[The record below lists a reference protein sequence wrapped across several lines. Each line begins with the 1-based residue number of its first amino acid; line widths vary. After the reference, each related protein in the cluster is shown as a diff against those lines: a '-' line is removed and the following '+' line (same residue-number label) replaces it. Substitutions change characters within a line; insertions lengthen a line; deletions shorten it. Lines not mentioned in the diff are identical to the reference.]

1 MTNYLEVAL
10 KYHEA
15 GLHII
20 PVDDKKRPY
29 KTTWKEFIENQTK
42 EDVLRLFKNPCY
54 GIALICTKDIEV
66 IDFDLKND
74 STGQVFNKYAE
85 LQKND
90 PFSILKSVCVQ
101 STQSNGFHFIYKTF
115 AAEGN
120 QKLANQIRGDK
131 SLVVIETRGLGGY
144 IVLYPTPGYQLKR
157 GDVTDLKYITH
168 LERENALAHARSF
181 NEEPVRYIDIENLAV
196 SDAYKWRFSDQNRAN
211 KLNDYSVIENYNER
225 ITIQEIDTMLT
236 SNDWQYSH
244 KAADNLMYTRPG
256 KDIKDGVS
264 AGLHID
270 TKIFNVFTTSSGM
283 EKAYNPF
290 QLYAYFNNLSHKEAA
305 YKLFLE
311 NPPPKVEEPKER
323 TYIQNI
329 LDNVFDFDKPI
340 ENMKSYFTYK
350 STQPGFSDKE
360 YPIGFMGTLGG
371 IFGMQKSR
379 KTQIMNKVIASALSG
394 SRKLRFN
401 FELEGKNILL
411 FDTEQPQSRFQRN
424 CKHILVDAGIQGNSK
439 NFHAFNLRPYTWDQ
453 RLNAIKEIITL
464 YDNIGMIVI
473 DGIVDI
479 CEDFMDSQ
487 KSIKTIQELMKITDT
502 TGAMLFGMLH
512 LTKSGEYGRGHL
524 GTEFQ
529 NKCDFIIQTKKSETN
544 ITEVTCKECRE
555 EPFHKF
561 YVNQDATG
569 LYICDPEGNI
579 IDIREDKNY
588 NTKTNLSTFVPKD
601 FTEPTYTDELP
612 F

>member
-1 MTNYLEVAL
+1 MTNYLDVAL

-29 KTTWKEFIENQTK
+29 KTTWKEFIEKQTK
-42 EDVLRLFKNPCY
+42 EDVLRLFKNECY

-74 STGQVFNKYAE
+74 ETGQVFTKYAE

-101 STQSNGFHFIYKTF
+101 STQSKGFHFIYKTES
-115 AAEGN
+115 AEGN
-120 QKLANQIRGDK
+120 QKLANQIHDDK

-144 IVLYPTPGYQLKR
+144 IVLYPTPGYELKR
-157 GDVTDLKYITH
+157 GDVTNLKYITH

-181 NEEPVRYIDIENLAV
+181 NEEPVRRVLPKMETPLKDYE
-196 SDAYKWRFSDQNRAN
+196 
-211 KLNDYSVIENYNER
+211 YSVIDNYNDS
-225 ITIQEIDTMLT
+225 ITIDEIDAMLT
-236 SNDWQYSH
+236 TNGWQYSH
-244 KAADNLMYTRPG
+244 QSAENLMYTRPD
-256 KDIKDGVS
+256 KKIKDGVS
-264 AGLHID
+264 AGLHTD
-270 TKIFNVFTTSSGM
+270 TKLFNVFSTSTDMDG
-283 EKAYNPF
+283 AYNPF
-290 QLYAYFNNLSHKEAA
+290 QLYAHLNGLSLKDAA
-305 YKLFLE
+305 YKLFKE
-311 NPPPKVEEPKER
+311 NPPPVKEEPKEQSN
-323 TYIQNI
+323 YVQNI
-329 LDNVFDFDKPI
+329 LDNIFDFDKPI

-394 SRKLRFN
+394 NRKLRFN

-411 FDTEQPQSRFQRN
+411 FDTEQPQSRFQKN
-424 CKHILVDAGIQGNSK
+424 CKQILVDADIKGNSK
-439 NFHAFNLRPYTWDQ
+439 CFHAFNLRPYTWDQ
-453 RLNAIKEIITL
+453 RLNAIKEIIAL

-579 IDIREDKNY
+579 VDIREEKNY

-601 FTEPTYTDELP
+601 FTEPEYADELP